1 MRNPYVPVATT
12 CLDNISRTDRWLE
25 DAVRIGFTLRRVQL
39 AKRSAMTLGGWLSVA
54 IICAL
59 GAASPGPS
67 LAVVTRHALIG
78 RGQGLACA
86 LAHALG
92 VGIYALLTVVGLAAL
107 FARYP
112 MVYRGVAAVGAV
124 YLLWL
129 GAAALRAG
137 GSASAGAPD
146 TRPDRAGAMRDGFA
160 IALLNPKIA
169 IFFAALFSQFVSPGA
184 GIRDTA
190 ILAATA
196 LGIDGAWYALVAL
209 ALSGSG
215 AVAWMQR
222 RRQLLD
228 RVTGVALIVL
238 AAWALVQAFAAPV

>member
-1 MRNPYVPVATT
+1 
-12 CLDNISRTDRWLE
+12 
-25 DAVRIGFTLRRVQL
+25 
-39 AKRSAMTLGGWLSVA
+39 MTLGGWLSVA
-54 IICAL
+54 IICVL

-78 RGQGLACA
+78 RGQGVACA

-92 VGIYALLTVVGLAAL
+92 IGAYALLTVVGLAAL
-107 FARYP
+107 FASYP

-129 GAAALRAG
+129 GVAALRAG
-137 GSASAGAPD
+137 GCETTSAPGARPDWAGAV
-146 TRPDRAGAMRDGFA
+146 RDGFV
-160 IALLNPKIA
+160 IAMLNPKIA
-169 IFFAALFSQFVSPGA
+169 IFFAALFSQFVAPGA
-184 GIRDTA
+184 GGRDTA
-190 ILAATA
+190 ILALTA

-209 ALSGSG
+209 VLSGSG

-228 RVTGVALIVL
+228 RITGVALIAL
-238 AAWALVQAFAAPV
+238 AAWALTQAFTSSV

>member
-1 MRNPYVPVATT
+1 
-12 CLDNISRTDRWLE
+12 
-25 DAVRIGFTLRRVQL
+25 
-39 AKRSAMTLGGWLSVA
+39 MTLGGWLSVVV
-54 IICAL
+54 ICAL

-86 LAHALG
+86 LAHAHG
-92 VGIYALLTVVGLAAL
+92 VGLYALLTVVGLAAL
-107 FARYP
+107 FASYP
-112 MVYRGVAAVGAV
+112 MAYRGVAAAGAV

-137 GSASAGAPD
+137 GSGGTGMTGA
-146 TRPDRAGAMRDGFA
+146 RPDWVGAVRDGFA

-169 IFFAALFSQFVSPGA
+169 IFFAALFSQFVAPGT
-184 GIRDTA
+184 GMRDTA
-190 ILAATA
+190 ILALTA
-196 LGIDGAWYALVAL
+196 LGIDGAWYSLVAL
-209 ALSGSG
+209 VLSGSG

-222 RRQLLD
+222 RRRLLD

-238 AAWALVQAFAAPV
+238 AAWALVQAFASPV

>member
-1 MRNPYVPVATT
+1 
-12 CLDNISRTDRWLE
+12 
-25 DAVRIGFTLRRVQL
+25 
-39 AKRSAMTLGGWLSVA
+39 MTLGGWLSVA
-54 IICAL
+54 VICAL

-107 FARYP
+107 FASYP
-112 MVYRGVAAVGAV
+112 MAYRGVAAAGAV

-129 GAAALRAG
+129 GVAALRAG
-137 GSASAGAPD
+137 GSGATGMPDARPDWAGAV
-146 TRPDRAGAMRDGFA
+146 RDGFT

-169 IFFAALFSQFVSPGA
+169 IFFAALFSQFVAPGT
-184 GIRDTA
+184 GVRDTA
-190 ILAATA
+190 ILALTA

-209 ALSGSG
+209 VLSGSS
-215 AVAWMQR
+215 AIAWMQR
-222 RRQLLD
+222 RRRLLD
-228 RVTGVALIVL
+228 RVTGVALIAL
-238 AAWALVQAFAAPV
+238 AAWALVQAFASPP